1 MSDFFSDCFGDI
13 RASVGTMMNDEQKS
27 DLKAMGEQFY
37 GSIDMDKYQ
46 PKLATEGSSN
56 LPEHD
61 AEVVDRTRYYQLK
74 KAIASGLQP
83 DDLSEDERELLAKF
97 DNSEQE

>member
-1 MSDFFSDCFGDI
+1 MNDFFSDI
-13 RASVGTMMNDEQKS
+13 RASVGTLMDDDQKA

-46 PKLATEGSSN
+46 PKPATEGITN

-61 AEVVDRTRYYQLK
+61 SEIVDRTRYHQLK

-83 DDLSEDERELLAKF
+83 DDLSDDERELLTKF
-97 DNSEQE
+97 E